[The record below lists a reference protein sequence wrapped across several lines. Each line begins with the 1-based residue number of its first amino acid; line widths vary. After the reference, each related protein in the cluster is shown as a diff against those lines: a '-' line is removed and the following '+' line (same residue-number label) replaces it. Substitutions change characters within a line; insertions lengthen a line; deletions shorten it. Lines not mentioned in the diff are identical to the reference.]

1 MGTIIIKPLAQ
12 ESQCNT
18 AANSTFA
25 NSNLVR
31 VVNLG
36 TSLALVS
43 TLYPNTAVIGS
54 FTMIGNTDVIVQKN
68 KTDILVANNNNVYG
82 TPIAFTNQ

>member
-1 MGTIIIKPLAQ
+1 MSVIIIKPLAQ

-31 VVNLG
+31 IVNLG
-36 TSLALVS
+36 AAAALVS
-43 TLYPNTAVIGS
+43 TLYPNTSVIGS
-54 FTMIGNTDVIVQKN
+54 FSMIGNTEIIVQKN

>member
-12 ESQCNT
+12 ETQCNT

-25 NSNLVR
+25 NSQLVR
-31 VVNLG
+31 IVNIG
-36 TSLALVS
+36 AVNALVS

-54 FTMIGNTDVIVQKN
+54 FTMIANSDLIVQKN
-68 KTDILVANNNNVYG
+68 KTDILVANNNNVFG